1 MKKIMKI
8 KNRVFLKVMLFL
20 YFIFSACT
28 SALVAHP
35 CATEFKIDTVEKDG
49 VGSIQL
55 TPTNP
60 NVSVI
65 QPQFDRAGKFSG
77 DLAPVKMGNKWGFI
91 DYTGTF
97 VIPLQFEDA
106 HSFSEGLAAVKVK
119 NKWGYIDP
127 TGKIVIQPRFDE
139 TKFFSQGLAAV
150 KVGGKWG
157 YVDKTG
163 KIAIRLRFNDADS
176 FSEDLAVVEIKGEE
190 YGYINKSGKIVIR
203 PQFENVYS
211 YSLGSFSK
219 GFAEVRVSYFIRV
232 RTFYINKLGERQIPG
247 FIPPNHYELEKIVVF
262 RNENK
267 WGFFSTKGEPE
278 IISPHFDAAH
288 SPTDGLAP
296 VRVENKWGYIDFTK
310 CLEGGDIS
318 EK

>member
-1 MKKIMKI
+1 MKTIMKI

-20 YFIFSACT
+20 YFIFSACI

-60 NVSVI
+60 DVSVI

-106 HSFSEGLAAVKVK
+106 HSFSE
-119 NKWGYIDP
+119 
-127 TGKIVIQPRFDE
+127 
-139 TKFFSQGLAAV
+139 GLAAV

>member
-1 MKKIMKI
+1 MKI

-20 YFIFSACT
+20 YFIFSACI

-60 NVSVI
+60 DVSVI

-106 HSFSEGLAAVKVK
+106 HSFSE
-119 NKWGYIDP
+119 
-127 TGKIVIQPRFDE
+127 
-139 TKFFSQGLAAV
+139 GLAAV

>member
-1 MKKIMKI
+1 MMI
-8 KNRVFLKVMLFL
+8 KNAIFLGTILLSYLTF
-20 YFIFSACT
+20 FACI

-35 CATEFKIDTVEKDG
+35 CATEFKIDTVEKDE

-65 QPQFDRAGKFSG
+65 QPQFDKVGQFSES
-77 DLAPVKMGNKWGFI
+77 LAPVRIGNKWGFI

-139 TKFFSQGLAAV
+139 TKSFSEGLAAV
-150 KVGGKWG
+150 KIGGKWG

-219 GFAEVRVSYFIRV
+219 GFAKVRVSYFIRV

-267 WGFFSTKGEPE
+267 WGFFSTKG
-278 IISPHFDAAH
+278 D
-288 SPTDGLAP
+288 
-296 VRVENKWGYIDFTK
+296 RR
-310 CLEGGDIS
+310 
-318 EK
+318 

>member
-1 MKKIMKI
+1 
-8 KNRVFLKVMLFL
+8 MLFL
-20 YFIFSACT
+20 YFIFSACI

-106 HSFSEGLAAVKVK
+106 HSFSE
-119 NKWGYIDP
+119 
-127 TGKIVIQPRFDE
+127 
-139 TKFFSQGLAAV
+139 GLAAV

-278 IISPHFDAAH
+278 IISPHFDAAY

>member
-1 MKKIMKI
+1 
-8 KNRVFLKVMLFL
+8 MLFL
-20 YFIFSACT
+20 YFIFSACI

-65 QPQFDRAGKFSG
+65 QPQFDKVG
-77 DLAPVKMGNKWGFI
+77 
-91 DYTGTF
+91 
-97 VIPLQFEDA
+97 Q
-106 HSFSEGLAAVKVK
+106 FSE
-119 NKWGYIDP
+119 
-127 TGKIVIQPRFDE
+127 
-139 TKFFSQGLAAV
+139 SLAAV

-310 CLEGGDIS
+310 CLESGDIS

>member
-1 MKKIMKI
+1 MKI

-20 YFIFSACT
+20 YFIFSACI

-106 HSFSEGLAAVKVK
+106 HSFSE
-119 NKWGYIDP
+119 
-127 TGKIVIQPRFDE
+127 
-139 TKFFSQGLAAV
+139 GLAAV

>member
-1 MKKIMKI
+1 
-8 KNRVFLKVMLFL
+8 MLFL
-20 YFIFSACT
+20 YFIFSACI

-106 HSFSEGLAAVKVK
+106 HSFSE
-119 NKWGYIDP
+119 
-127 TGKIVIQPRFDE
+127 
-139 TKFFSQGLAAV
+139 GLAAV

>member
-1 MKKIMKI
+1 MKI
-8 KNRVFLKVMLFL
+8 KIGIFLKVMLFL
-20 YFIFSACT
+20 YFIFSACI

-65 QPQFDRAGKFSG
+65 QPQFDKVG
-77 DLAPVKMGNKWGFI
+77 
-91 DYTGTF
+91 
-97 VIPLQFEDA
+97 Q
-106 HSFSEGLAAVKVK
+106 FSE
-119 NKWGYIDP
+119 
-127 TGKIVIQPRFDE
+127 
-139 TKFFSQGLAAV
+139 SLAAV

-310 CLEGGDIS
+310 CLESGDIS

>member
-1 MKKIMKI
+1 MKI

-20 YFIFSACT
+20 YFIFSACI

-65 QPQFDRAGKFSG
+65 QPQFDRTGKFSG

-106 HSFSEGLAAVKVK
+106 HSFSE
-119 NKWGYIDP
+119 
-127 TGKIVIQPRFDE
+127 
-139 TKFFSQGLAAV
+139 GLAAV

>member
-1 MKKIMKI
+1 MKI

-20 YFIFSACT
+20 YFIFSACI

-106 HSFSEGLAAVKVK
+106 HSFSE
-119 NKWGYIDP
+119 
-127 TGKIVIQPRFDE
+127 
-139 TKFFSQGLAAV
+139 GLAAV

-278 IISPHFDAAH
+278 IISPHFDAAY